1 MTKFS
6 IIVVQPLTLYERCD
20 LAIAWTSIIVLGS
33 PFDHVSEKGVVAKRD
48 YFMVLVMVI
57 DL

>member
-1 MTKFS
+1 
-6 IIVVQPLTLYERCD
+6 VVQPLTLYERYD

-33 PFDHVSEKGVVAKRD
+33 PFDPVSENGVVAYLIAKRD
-48 YFMVLVMVI
+48 YVMVLVMVT